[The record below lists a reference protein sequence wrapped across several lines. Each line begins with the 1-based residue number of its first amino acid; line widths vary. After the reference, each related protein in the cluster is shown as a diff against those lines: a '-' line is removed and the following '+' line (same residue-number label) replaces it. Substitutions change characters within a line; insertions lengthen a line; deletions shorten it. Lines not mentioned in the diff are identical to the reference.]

1 MWVTLLPLTRSVSKT
16 GPTKATVDERASA
29 DVAIQRAAM
38 CLDSIRS
45 DAGNGEQANDCL
57 PSFLPALTT
66 DRLAGQAAV
75 CSLAQVPA
83 NSGNPSGKDRV
94 NTRSVG
100 E

>member
-45 DAGNGEQANDCL
+45 DAGNGEQANDGL
-57 PSFLPALTT
+57 PSFLHSRPIDWLVRPLFAPSLKYQQTAVTLPA
-66 DRLAGQAAV
+66 
-75 CSLAQVPA
+75 
-83 NSGNPSGKDRV
+83 KI
-94 NTRSVG
+94 